1 MQMTRINEPR
11 ELFTRFNGNPII
23 CASDFP
29 HTVNAVFNPGATEFE
44 GGTLLLLRV
53 EDRTGLSSLVVATSE
68 NGLTDWNIDQ
78 TRGLTPDADLVE
90 EQWGVEDPRITR
102 IGDEYYV
109 VYVGYSAFGPLVSLT
124 KTRDFVNWERCGVL
138 QPPEDKD
145 AALFPTTFDDR
156 WALIHRPV
164 PNMPGLGTHMWLS
177 YSPDLT
183 YWGEA
188 QVLIAAQRGSHWDA
202 NKIGLGPPPLLTK
215 DGWLIC
221 YHAVRTTASGSIYRV
236 GLAMLD
242 RDDPSTVIA
251 RSNEWIFG
259 PREPYEQTGDV
270 PGVVFPCGWIL
281 RDDGDTVHIY
291 YGGADTVTCVAEASL
306 SKMLQHLRDHSDPLR
321 APDAEP
327 SGIPVF
333 RDPS

>member
-1 MQMTRINEPR
+1 
-11 ELFTRFNGNPII
+11 
-23 CASDFP
+23 
-29 HTVNAVFNPGATEFE
+29 
-44 GGTLLLLRV
+44 
-53 EDRTGLSSLVVATSE
+53 
-68 NGLTDWNIDQ
+68 
-78 TRGLTPDADLVE
+78 
-90 EQWGVEDPRITR
+90 
-102 IGDEYYV
+102 
-109 VYVGYSAFGPLVSLT
+109 VSLT

-306 SKMLQHLRDHSDPLR
+306 SKMLQHLRDHSDMLR

>member
-1 MQMTRINEPR
+1 
-11 ELFTRFNGNPII
+11 
-23 CASDFP
+23 
-29 HTVNAVFNPGATEFE
+29 
-44 GGTLLLLRV
+44 
-53 EDRTGLSSLVVATSE
+53 
-68 NGLTDWNIDQ
+68 
-78 TRGLTPDADLVE
+78 
-90 EQWGVEDPRITR
+90 
-102 IGDEYYV
+102 V
-109 VYVGYSAFGPLVSLT
+109 VYVGYSAFGPLVSLC
-124 KTRDFVNWERCGVL
+124 KTRDFVNWESCGVL

-145 AALFPTTFDDR
+145 AALFPTTFDGR

-164 PNMPGLGTHMWLS
+164 PNMPGLGTHMWIS
-177 YSPDLT
+177 FSPDLK

-242 RDDPSTVIA
+242 RDDPSKVIA

-259 PREPYEQTGDV
+259 PREPYEQMGDV

-281 RDDGDTVHIY
+281 RDDGDTVHVY
-291 YGGADTVTCVAEASL
+291 YGGADTVVCVAEASL
-306 SKMLQHLRDHSDPLR
+306 SQMVQHLRDHSDPLT
-321 APDAEP
+321 APDAAP
-327 SGIPVF
+327 SGVPVF

>member
-1 MQMTRINEPR
+1 MQMDRINEPR
-11 ELFTRFNGNPII
+11 ELFSRFNGNPII
-23 CASDFP
+23 CGTDFP
-29 HTVNAVFNPGATEFE
+29 HNVNAVFNPGATEFE

-78 TRGLTPDADLVE
+78 SRGLAPHAELVE

-102 IGDEYYV
+102 IYDEYYV
-109 VYVGYSAFGPLVSLT
+109 VYVGYSAFGPLVSLA

-145 AALFPTTFDDR
+145 AALFPTTFDGR

-164 PNMPGLGTHMWLS
+164 PNMPGLGTHMWIS

-188 QVLIAAQRGSHWDA
+188 QELIAAQRGSHWDA

-242 RDDPSTVIA
+242 KDDPSKVVA
-251 RSNEWIFG
+251 RSNEWVFG
-259 PREPYEQTGDV
+259 PREPYEQSGDV

-281 RDDGDTVHIY
+281 RDDGDTVHLY
-291 YGGADTVTCVAEASL
+291 YGGADTVVCVAEASL
-306 SKMLQHLRDHSDPLR
+306 SQILQHLRDHSDPLT
-321 APDAEP
+321 APDASL
-327 SGIPVF
+327 SGIPAF

>member
-1 MQMTRINEPR
+1 
-11 ELFTRFNGNPII
+11 
-23 CASDFP
+23 
-29 HTVNAVFNPGATEFE
+29 
-44 GGTLLLLRV
+44 
-53 EDRTGLSSLVVATSE
+53 VVATSK
-68 NGLTDWNIDQ
+68 NGLTDWNIDR
-78 TRGLTPDADLVE
+78 TRGLTPQADRVE

-109 VYVGYSAFGPLVSLT
+109 VYVGYSAFGPLVSLA

-145 AALFPTTFDDR
+145 AALFPTTFDGR

-202 NKIGLGPPPLLTK
+202 NKIGLGPPPMLTK
-215 DGWLIC
+215 DGWLVC

-242 RDDPSTVIA
+242 LDDPSTVIA

-259 PREPYEQTGDV
+259 PRESYEQMGDV

-281 RDDGDTVHIY
+281 RDDGDTVHVY
-291 YGGADTVTCVAEASL
+291 YGGADTVVCVAEASL
-306 SKMLQHLRDHSDPLR
+306 SQMLQHIRDHSDPLT
-321 APDAEP
+321 APDPAP

-333 RDPS
+333 RDPT

>member
-1 MQMTRINEPR
+1 MQMTRNEEPR

-23 CASDFP
+23 SASDFP
-29 HTVNAVFNPGATEFE
+29 HNVNAVFNPGATEFE

-53 EDRTGLSSLVVATSE
+53 TSK
-68 NGLTDWNIDQ
+68 NGLTDWNIDR
-78 TRGLTPDADLVE
+78 TRGLTPRPDKVE

-109 VYVGYSAFGPLVSLT
+109 VYVGYSAFGPLVSLC
-124 KTRDFVNWERCGVL
+124 KTRDFVNWESCGVL

-145 AALFPTTFDDR
+145 AALFPTTFDGR

-202 NKIGLGPPPLLTK
+202 NKIGLGPPPMLTK
-215 DGWLIC
+215 DGWLVC

-242 RDDPSTVIA
+242 RDDPSKVVA

-259 PREPYEQTGDV
+259 PREPYEQMGDV

-281 RDDGDTVHIY
+281 RDDGDTVHVY
-291 YGGADTVTCVAEASL
+291 YGGADTVVCVAEASL
-306 SKMLQHLRDHSDPLR
+306 SQMVQHLRDHSDPLT
-321 APDAEP
+321 APGAEP
-327 SGIPVF
+327 SGVPVF
-333 RDPS
+333 QDPS

>member
-291 YGGADTVTCVAEASL
+291 YGAADTVVCVAETSL
-306 SKMLQHLRDHSDPLR
+306 ATLLDHLEQHPCKPESAGGPLMGTIG
-321 APDAEP
+321 PP
-327 SGIPVF
+327 
-333 RDPS
+333 